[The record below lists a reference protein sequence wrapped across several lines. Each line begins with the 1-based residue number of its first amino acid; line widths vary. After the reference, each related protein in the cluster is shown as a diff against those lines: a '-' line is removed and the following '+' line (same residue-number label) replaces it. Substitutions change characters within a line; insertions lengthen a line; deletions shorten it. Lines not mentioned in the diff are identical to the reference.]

1 MESRMV
7 DRIIYLI
14 SELNKANQA
23 YYSESREIMSNKE
36 YDGLYDELLQLEEKT
51 GIIMSNSPTHKI
63 GCEIVSSLSKVTHE
77 TPIQSLDK
85 TKSVDELRSWLGD
98 QEGVMSWKLDG
109 LTVVLTYEKGKLTKA
124 VTRGNGIVGEDITN
138 NVKHFLNLPL
148 TIQTTCDI
156 ITIRGEAV
164 ITYPQFEKINS
175 EISVPYKNPRNLCSG
190 TIRQLNSQV
199 VKDRGVRF
207 IAFELVTPVMET
219 ITDSFK
225 FLEQQGFDVVDHRRV
240 DQNNFDE
247 VFEYFK
253 TSLDDNEFP
262 TDGLVLRYNDYEYG
276 EGLGRTDKFPK
287 HSLAFKWK
295 DETVTTIL
303 RDVEWSTA
311 RSGVITPV
319 AVFDPVE
326 LEGTTVSRASLH
338 NVGILEELQL
348 GIGDEITIYKAN
360 MIIPQVDDNLTR
372 SGTYQVPNICPDC
385 GHEAVVKENQGSKIL
400 CCTNPRCNAKLLA
413 RLTHFVSRE
422 CMNIDGL
429 SEETLK
435 KMIDN
440 GWITSFGSI
449 YRLSESQ
456 KMCNEMMRFPG
467 FGRKS
472 VINILTSVE
481 KSKNVRL
488 DNFINAMGISGI
500 GKKQSKQIAE
510 YFKFSCDDFNIALEE
525 KFDFKQLDGFGEV
538 LNKSI
543 HDWYSMVDRSDYYYL
558 CGIMDWIMP
567 NHYNKENVLSG
578 KTFVITGKTETFA
591 NRKALQEKIE
601 SCGGIVSGAV
611 SSKTDYLIN
620 NDVTSTSGKNKKA
633 LELGVQIISEADLI
647 TMIGG

>member
-1 MESRMV
+1 MDLRMI
-7 DRIIYLI
+7 DRIKYLI
-14 SELNKANQA
+14 SVLNQANRA
-23 YYSESREIMSNKE
+23 YYSEAYEIMSNKE
-36 YDGLYDELLQLEEKT
+36 YDGLYDELLQLESDT
-51 GIIMSNSPTHKI
+51 GIVMSNSPTHRV
-63 GCEIVSSLSKVTHE
+63 GCEVVSSLSKVTHE

-109 LTVVLTYEKGKLTKA
+109 LTVVLTYENGKLTKG
-124 VTRGNGIVGEDITN
+124 VTRGNGVVGEDITN

-148 TIQTTCDI
+148 TLNTTCDI

-175 EISVPYKNPRNLCSG
+175 GISVPYKNPRNLCSG
-190 TIRQLNSQV
+190 TIRQLDSQI
-199 VKDRGVRF
+199 VKDRGVKF
-207 IAFELVTPVMET
+207 IAFELVAPEKET

-225 FLEQQGFDVVDHRRV
+225 FLEQQGFEVVEHRKV
-240 DQNNFDE
+240 NQNNFDE

-253 TSLDDNEFP
+253 NSLSDNEIS

-276 EGLGRTDKFPK
+276 ERLGRTDKFPK

-295 DETVTTIL
+295 DETVSTIL
-303 RDVEWSTA
+303 RDIEWSTA

-319 AVFDPVE
+319 AIFDSVE

-372 SGTYQVPNICPDC
+372 SNTYQIPKTCPDC

-400 CCTNPRCNAKLLA
+400 CCTNPQCNAKLLA
-413 RLTHFVSRE
+413 RFTHFVSRE

-440 GWITSFGSI
+440 GWITSFGSL
-449 YRLSESQ
+449 YRLYESQ
-456 KMCNEMMRFPG
+456 KICNEMMKLPG
-467 FGRKS
+467 LGRKS
-472 VINILTSVE
+472 VINILASIK
-481 KSKNVRL
+481 KSRNVKL
-488 DNFINAMGISGI
+488 DNFINAMGIPGI
-500 GKKQSKQIAE
+500 GKKQSKQITE
-510 YFKFSCDDFNIALEE
+510 WFKFSCDDFNAALEGR
-525 KFDFKQLDGFGEV
+525 FDFKQLDGFGEV
-538 LNKSI
+538 LNKSL
-543 HDWYSMVDRSDYYYL
+543 HDWYSTVDRSDYYYL
-558 CGIMDWIMP
+558 CGIMDWIIP
-567 NHYNKENVLSG
+567 KQSNIGSVLSG
-578 KTFVITGKTETFA
+578 KTFVITGKTETFV

-601 SCGGIVSGAV
+601 SYGGAVTGSV

-620 NDVTSTSGKNKKA
+620 NDVTSI
-633 LELGVQIISEADLI
+633 E
-647 TMIGG
+647 